1 MTAETIMPH
10 HLASTIAT
18 QPTTERNL
26 PLGYLRNL
34 VILLV
39 VLHHTLLAYMRF
51 ASPVQPSMDA
61 SLFWTAFPI
70 VDNQRWAGADLIVGF
85 NDTFFM
91 SLMFLISGVF
101 AWPSLQRKG
110 SGVFLRDRL
119 WRLGLPFVLA
129 AALLAP
135 LAYYPTWLASPT
147 HTGSF
152 WQQWFALGVW
162 PAGPAWFLWVLLAF
176 GVVAALLLLIAP
188 TWGSALGRVAARLGQ
203 RPLMFFMALLL
214 VSLLVYLPMAA
225 WFDPSRWL
233 MFGPFFVQISRL
245 PHYFVYFLVG
255 AALGAQ
261 GATSGLLASD
271 GRLARRW
278 PLWVLL
284 SLLAFGLSTIT
295 VIAIVGTLARGGPS
309 HALATFGNF
318 TYVLSCAS
326 ASFALLALFTRFARR
341 AHHAMD
347 SLGANAY
354 GIYLLHYVA
363 VIWLQYA
370 LLLMPLPAL
379 AKIVLVFAGALTF
392 SWGTTAALRRWHAAA
407 QIL

>member
-1 MTAETIMPH
+1 METTMPH
-10 HLASTIAT
+10 HLPSTAAT
-18 QPTTERNL
+18 QPAGERNL
-26 PLGYLRNL
+26 PLGYLRGL
-34 VILLV
+34 VTLLV

-51 ASPVQPSMDA
+51 APPGQPPMDA

-70 VDNQRWAGADLIVGF
+70 VDSQRWAGADLIVGF

-110 SGVFLRDRL
+110 SGVFVRDRL

-152 WQQWFALGVW
+152 WQQWLGLGVW

-176 GVVAALLLLIAP
+176 GVVAALVSLVAP
-188 TWGSALGRVAARLGQ
+188 AWGSALGRVAARLGQ
-203 RPLMFFMALLL
+203 RPLAFFLTLLL
-214 VSLLVYLPMAA
+214 VSSLVYLPMAA

-233 MFGPFFVQISRL
+233 MAGPFFVQISRL
-245 PHYFVYFLVG
+245 PHYFVYFLAGVAIG
-255 AALGAQ
+255 AHGS
-261 GATSGLLASD
+261 TRGLLASD

-284 SLLAFGLSTIT
+284 SLLAFGISTIT
-295 VIAIVGTLARGGPS
+295 VIAIVGTLAHGGPGQG
-309 HALATFGNF
+309 LAAFGNF

-326 ASFALLALFTRFARR
+326 ASFALLALFTRFVRR
-341 AHHAMD
+341 ARVAID

-370 LLLMPLPAL
+370 LLSMPLPAL
-379 AKIVLVFAGALTF
+379 AKIVLVFAGAVAL
-392 SWGTTAALRRWHAAA
+392 SWGATAVLRRWPVAAR
-407 QIL
+407 IL

>member
-1 MTAETIMPH
+1 METAMPNH
-10 HLASTIAT
+10 FASTAAT
-18 QPTTERNL
+18 QPTGERNL
-26 PLGYLRNL
+26 SLGYLRGL
-34 VILLV
+34 VTLLV

-51 ASPVQPSMDA
+51 APPGQPPMDA

-70 VDNQRWAGADLIVGF
+70 VDSQRWAGADLIVGF

-110 SGVFLRDRL
+110 SGVFVRDRL

-152 WQQWFALGVW
+152 WQQWLALGVW

-176 GVVAALLLLIAP
+176 GVVAALLSLVAP
-188 TWGSALGRVAARLGQ
+188 MWGSALGRVAARLGQ
-203 RPLMFFMALLL
+203 RPLAFFIMLLL
-214 VSLLVYLPMAA
+214 VSSLVYLPMAA
-225 WFDPSRWL
+225 WFGPSRWL

-261 GATSGLLASD
+261 GATSGLLASA

-278 PLWVLL
+278 PLWMLL
-284 SLLAFGLSTIT
+284 SLLAFGLSTVT
-295 VIAIVGTLARGGPS
+295 VIAIVGTLAHGGPG
-309 HALATFGNF
+309 HGLAAFGNF

-326 ASFALLALFTRFARR
+326 VSFALLAVFTRFARR
-341 AHHAMD
+341 ARGVMD

-370 LLLMPLPAL
+370 LLSTPLPAL
-379 AKIVLVFAGALTF
+379 AKIVLVFAGAVAL
-392 SWGTTAALRRWHAAA
+392 SWGATAALRRWPVAAR
-407 QIL
+407 IL